1 MNSVEMRALPIQQKT
16 RMHWVM
22 VFIAMISLMV
32 SNGMI
37 FTGITAFDSAI
48 LADFPDWSRA
58 DLKLRELI
66 TLILIGVLA
75 PFIGIFIDR
84 LGVRVLMIIGC
95 LVLAPCYFAYGY
107 VQNLTHLYIIHGFF
121 ALVMVCCG
129 LNVGVILVSNWFVK
143 NRGTAIGIAIVG
155 TSLGGA
161 LMAPL
166 FGGWLASGMDWRQG
180 FQLASVIPFSL
191 LLLALFLVKSKPVQL
206 GLQPYGFY
214 QQTQAEQASDI
225 SQQGLSYREA
235 ISTRSFWAITL
246 IAMCTFYI
254 LMGLQANLVLHL
266 QDIGFDIQSAAA
278 GLSMLFIPAL
288 VGKFLFGLFA
298 DKFHGKKILY
308 SNLVMM
314 FAGLL
319 GLLYSSTATVLAAVF
334 IIGFAWGGFYTLLQL
349 NAVNNFGLKASGKI
363 LGTIT
368 ILDALGGGLGI
379 YLTGMIFDH
388 YGSYSNAFIIYLVL
402 CALAIGLVG
411 YVKKHV

>member
-1 MNSVEMRALPIQQKT
+1 MLTTEVQPPLTQQRT
-16 RMHWVM
+16 RKHWLM

-37 FTGITAFDSAI
+37 FTGITAFDSSI
-48 LADFPDWSRA
+48 LAEFPEWSRA

-66 TLILIGVLA
+66 TLILLGLLA

-84 LGVRVLMIIGC
+84 LGVRVLMIVGC
-95 LVLAPCYFAYGY
+95 LVLIPSYFAYGY
-107 VQNLTHLYIIHGFF
+107 VTNLLHIYIIHGFF
-121 ALVMVCCG
+121 ALVMVSCG

-143 NRGTAIGIAIVG
+143 NRGTAIGITIVG

-161 LMAPL
+161 LLAPL
-166 FGGWLASGMDWRQG
+166 FGSWMAAGMDWRQG
-180 FQLASVIPFSL
+180 FQLASIIPTFL
-191 LLLALFLVKSKPVQL
+191 LLLAVFLVKSKPAEA
-206 GLQPYGFY
+206 GLVPYGY
-214 QQTQAEQASDI
+214 QQQANTETHDI
-225 SQQGLSYREA
+225 SQHGLSYVEA
-235 ISTRSFWAITL
+235 LKTRSFWAITF

-266 QDIGFDIQSAAA
+266 QDIGFDIQAAAA

-288 VGKFLFGLFA
+288 IGKFLFGLFA

-308 SNLVMM
+308 ANLLLM
-314 FAGLL
+314 FFGLL
-319 GLLYSSTATVLAAVF
+319 GLLFSSTATVLTAVV

-368 ILDALGGGLGI
+368 VLDALGGGLGI
-379 YLTGMIFDH
+379 YLTGLIFDI
-388 YGSYSNAFIIYLVL
+388 YGSYHHAFVIYVVL
-402 CALAIGLVG
+402 CAIALALISQ
-411 YVKKHV
+411 VKKHV